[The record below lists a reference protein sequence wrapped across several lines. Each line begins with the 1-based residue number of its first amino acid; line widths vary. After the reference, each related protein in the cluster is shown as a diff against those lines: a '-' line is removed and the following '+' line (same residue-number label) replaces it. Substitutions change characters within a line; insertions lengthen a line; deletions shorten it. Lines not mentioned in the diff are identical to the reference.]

1 MPDEAPVTMTLK
13 PWNSEAAVA
22 AAVVVEE
29 AIGVGWYLGFG
40 VGVWNLIGLDEAKAD
55 DGC

>member
-1 MPDEAPVTMTLK
+1 MTLK
-13 PWNSEAAVA
+13 PWKSEAAVA
-22 AAVVVEE
+22 AAVVEE